1 MLPYEPKAEKR
12 AGPTTPTNTAEIS
25 TPKRKRLESQSD
37 EATTPTA
44 DALTREDA
52 PHKGIERG
60 SQQER
65 VELVAAEVNLCK
77 ISLRA
82 PANITCRS

>member
-1 MLPYEPKAEKR
+1 MLPYEPKAKKR
-12 AGPTTPTNTAEIS
+12 AGPTTPTNDAEVS

-37 EATTPTA
+37 VATTTTA
-44 DALTREDA
+44 DAMTREDA

-60 SQQER
+60 SQQEL
-65 VELVAAEVNLCK
+65 VELAALEVNICK

-82 PANITCRS
+82 TANLTCRS